1 MNSKGGRTYAA
12 NCRLIFKGKP
22 NDVVHVS
29 LFNYRLK
36 SPSCRSVIE
45 IMDVTQSGH
54 KKSLWKLCSPTTRK
68 ARNDNGVFILPQT
81 FVSTGSQIIV
91 VLRRAGPQHDVNDIE
106 FIDGAFMFH
115 DGKLFFLFLPCYFLS
130 NLIYIYFT
138 EEQSGT
144 LQPYSLCDTHHYGLS
159 SPVFGSI
166 ESPGTEHLFWNIE
179 GSLNCSHYF
188 IPAANQSVTVT
199 VSLLTLF

>member
-1 MNSKGGRTYAA
+1 MEEVDILIHVKHLKNSLHYTQQIVNIVCLYLGGRTYAA

-54 KKSLWKLCSPTTRK
+54 KKSMWKLCSPTTRK

-115 DGKLFFLFLPCYFLS
+115 DGKLLFMLLSFLDRCRITNLSFFFF
-130 NLIYIYFT
+130 F
-138 EEQSGT
+138 
-144 LQPYSLCDTHHYGLS
+144 
-159 SPVFGSI
+159 
-166 ESPGTEHLFWNIE
+166 
-179 GSLNCSHYF
+179 
-188 IPAANQSVTVT
+188 
-199 VSLLTLF
+199 

>member
-1 MNSKGGRTYAA
+1 MYSKGGRTYAA

-115 DGKLFFLFLPCYFLS
+115 DGKLFFYLIFSSRPKLYLFGKLTSS
-130 NLIYIYFT
+130 NLYRRAK
-138 EEQSGT
+138 
-144 LQPYSLCDTHHYGLS
+144 
-159 SPVFGSI
+159 
-166 ESPGTEHLFWNIE
+166 WNITA
-179 GSLNCSHYF
+179 LF
-188 IPAANQSVTVT
+188 TV
-199 VSLLTLF
+199 

>member
-1 MNSKGGRTYAA
+1 MFVLFLGGRTYAA

-22 NDVVHVS
+22 NDVVHIS

-45 IMDVTQSGH
+45 IIDVTQSGH

-115 DGKLFFLFLPCYFLS
+115 DGNHVLFIR
-130 NLIYIYFT
+130 LIYIFIKLVILFSLIVVVIS
-138 EEQSGT
+138 QKSKVAH
-144 LQPYSLCDTHHYGLS
+144 YSLIRCVIRIIMDSVVPYLEALK
-159 SPVFGSI
+159 VL
-166 ESPGTEHLFWNIE
+166 EQNI
-179 GSLNCSHYF
+179 CSGILKVH
-188 IPAANQSVTVT
+188 
-199 VSLLTLF
+199 

>member
-1 MNSKGGRTYAA
+1 MFLGGRTYAA

-22 NDVVHVS
+22 NDVVHIS

-45 IMDVTQSGH
+45 IIDVTQSGH

-115 DGKLFFLFLPCYFLS
+115 DGENVTFIRLINIFFKLIIKS
-130 NLIYIYFT
+130 LI
-138 EEQSGT
+138 
-144 LQPYSLCDTHHYGLS
+144 L
-159 SPVFGSI
+159 
-166 ESPGTEHLFWNIE
+166 
-179 GSLNCSHYF
+179 
-188 IPAANQSVTVT
+188 
-199 VSLLTLF
+199 